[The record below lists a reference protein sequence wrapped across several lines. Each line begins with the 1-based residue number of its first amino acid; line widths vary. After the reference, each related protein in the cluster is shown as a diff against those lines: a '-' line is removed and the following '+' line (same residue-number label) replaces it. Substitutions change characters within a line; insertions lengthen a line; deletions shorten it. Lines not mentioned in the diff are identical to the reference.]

1 MLKRDEARRRLK
13 AGIALGAWLFVAG
26 AAPAPTAGFREGDL
40 APRFT
45 VKTLDGE
52 SLSSDALKGKV
63 VLLDFWATWCSPC
76 VQAIPALEEIRK
88 KNAGKPFVLVGVS
101 ADFERRTLEQFL
113 EKRGI
118 PGPQV
123 WNGSRGDLNRMF
135 QVSTFPTH
143 VVLDAEGRIVY
154 RKMGWSSASA
164 RGLDAAIQK
173 ALASASKTRALGGQI
188 SQAYQ
193 RLGHEP
199 ARSEIRIVQ

>member
-1 MLKRDEARRRLK
+1 MLKREESRRRLK
-13 AGIALGAWLFVAG
+13 AGLALGAWLLATG
-26 AAPAPTAGFREGDL
+26 AAPAPTAGIRQGDL

-52 SLSSDALKGKV
+52 TLSSDALKGKV

-101 ADFERRTLEQFL
+101 ADFDQKTLEQFL
-113 EKRGI
+113 KKRGI

-123 WNGSRGDLNRMF
+123 WSGTRGDLNRMF

-143 VVLDAEGRIVY
+143 IILDAEGRIVY
-154 RKMGWSSASA
+154 RKQGWGGGSSGRA
-164 RGLDAAIQK
+164 LDAAVER
-173 ALASASKTRALGGQI
+173 ALASAPKTKALG
-188 SQAYQ
+188 
-193 RLGHEP
+193 EP
-199 ARSEIRIVQ
+199 AR